1 MWLSRRK
8 EYVMARG
15 KMDFEG
21 EGVFLALLSN
31 GELHEVACHVIAR
44 GVDYHSWYEDH
55 YGYGQCEYF
64 AEDNLD
70 DFDLH
75 DLEIP
80 YPDEFVYRETK
91 VENEDENL
99 KIVSIEEVIEWEMRE
114 IDGSFWDDRDDEP
127 DLDDWWEKQVK
138 L

>member
-1 MWLSRRK
+1 
-8 EYVMARG
+8 MARG

-21 EGVFLALLSN
+21 DGVFLALLNN

-44 GVDYHSWYEDH
+44 NVDYHSWYEDH
-55 YGYGQCEYF
+55 YGYGQSEFF

-70 DFDLH
+70 SYDLH

-91 VENEDENL
+91 MEDKDKNL
-99 KIVSIEEVIEWEMRE
+99 KIVSIEEVIGWEMKE
-114 IDGSFWDDRDDEP
+114 IEGSFHDDRDDEP
-127 DLDDWWEKQVK
+127 DLDDWRER
-138 L
+138 

>member
-1 MWLSRRK
+1 
-8 EYVMARG
+8 MARG

-21 EGVFLALLSN
+21 KGVFLALLSN

-44 GVDYHSWYEDH
+44 DVDYHSWYEDH
-55 YGYGQCEYF
+55 YGYGQSEHF
-64 AEDNLD
+64 VEDSLD
-70 DFDLH
+70 SYDLH

-91 VENEDENL
+91 MENEDENL

-127 DLDDWWEKQVK
+127 DLDEWRSND
-138 L
+138 

>member
-1 MWLSRRK
+1 
-8 EYVMARG
+8 MARG

-21 EGVFLALLSN
+21 DGVFLALLSN

-44 GVDYHSWYEDH
+44 NVDYHSWYEDY
-55 YGYGQCEYF
+55 YGYGQSELF
-64 AEDNLD
+64 AEDGLD
-70 DFDLH
+70 SYDLH

-80 YPDEFVYRETK
+80 YPNEFVYRETK
-91 VENEDENL
+91 MEDEDENL

-114 IDGSFWDDRDDEP
+114 IDGSFWDDRDEEP
-127 DLDDWWEKQVK
+127 DLDDWRERQLK